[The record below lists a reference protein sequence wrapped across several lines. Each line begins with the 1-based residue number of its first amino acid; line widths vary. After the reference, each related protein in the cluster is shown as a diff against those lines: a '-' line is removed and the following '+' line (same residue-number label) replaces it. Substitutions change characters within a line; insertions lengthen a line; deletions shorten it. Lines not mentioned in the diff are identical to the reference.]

1 MLNSRSRSPRTRAWG
16 GALILLALAAG
27 LLALPGHAAA
37 APAAQAGTATISG
50 QVISLDNVPL
60 PNVHLAAYNQP
71 QDVANRQPLVEFQ
84 SDAQGQYSVQV
95 PAGQIWMVFLTQD
108 VLGQSFWGYSNKPQ
122 TVTAGQT
129 LTGQDFIVA
138 IRVVAA
144 GAPTPV
150 PPVVPPPIVPPPAP
164 PVGMPATGSPDL
176 LPGLLAA
183 LALLCLG
190 TGVATRRLVRR

>member
-1 MLNSRSRSPRTRAWG
+1 MRNSRSRSPHPRAWG

-27 LLALPGHAAA
+27 LLALPGRAAA

-50 QVISLDNVPL
+50 KVISLDNVPL

-71 QDVANRQPLVEFQ
+71 QDVTNRTPLVEFQ
-84 SDAQGQYSVQV
+84 SDAQGRYSVQV
-95 PAGQIWMVFLTQD
+95 PAGQIWTVFLTQD
-108 VLGQSFWGYSNKPQ
+108 VLGQSFWGYSNKPVN
-122 TVTAGQT
+122 VTAGQT
-129 LTGQDFIVA
+129 LTGQDFVVA
-138 IRVVAA
+138 IRVVAQ
-144 GAPTPV
+144 GAPTPAPAPTAV
-150 PPVVPPPIVPPPAP
+150 PTPAP

-190 TGVATRRLVRR
+190 TGVTARRLVRR